1 VKHKISNL
9 KSQISNKEGLA
20 LRGGRPVRTKPWP
33 SWPIWDD
40 RERKGLNAVL
50 ESGKWWYG
58 ERVREFEEKF
68 AKFQKAKYCI
78 TSSSGTTALE
88 TCLLALDIGPGDEV
102 IVPAYTFMATAS
114 CVMRVGAT
122 VIFADVDPDTYCI
135 DPKSVEKVITRR
147 TKAIMPVHFAGM
159 MADMDAIM
167 KLARKHKLKVIED
180 ACHAWGTI
188 WRASGAGSKGAGTIG
203 DIGCFSFQASK
214 NITAG
219 EGGAIV
225 TNDEKLANICRS
237 YTNCGRGANTP
248 WYQHYLMGSNLR
260 LTEFHA
266 AILLAQL
273 DRLPEHMARREEN
286 AEYLDNLLREIPG
299 LYPVPGDKR
308 VKPRS
313 YHLYCLRFEPKEFG
327 CSREALIKAAKAE
340 GLDLAPGYPM
350 PLYKQPMFAN
360 RREYKKIFLPGTEKL
375 CNESALWFRHFLLLG
390 TKADMRDI
398 FSVFRKI
405 REHAE
410 ELRQG

>member
-1 VKHKISNL
+1 VKQKIEN
-9 KSQISNKEGLA
+9 GLA
-20 LRGGRPVRTKPWP
+20 LLGGKPVRTKPWP
-33 SWPIWDD
+33 SWPMWDD
-40 RERKGLNAVL
+40 RERKGINAVL

-58 ERVREFEEKF
+58 ERVKEFEKNF

-88 TCLLALDIGPGDEV
+88 TCLLALNIGPGDEV

-122 VIFADVDPDTYCI
+122 VVFADVHPDTYCI
-135 DPKSVEKVITRR
+135 DPDSIKKVISRR

-167 KLARKHKLKVIED
+167 KLAKKHNLKVIED

-188 WRASGAGSKGAGTIG
+188 WKRNTGAGAIG
-203 DIGCFSFQASK
+203 DMGCFSFQASK

-273 DRLPEHMARREEN
+273 DRLPKHMARREEN
-286 AEYLDNLLREIPG
+286 AKLLDKLLKEIPG
-299 LYPVPGDKR
+299 LYPVPDDKR
-308 VKPRS
+308 VNPRS
-313 YHLYCLRFEPKEFG
+313 YHLYCIRFEPAEFG
-327 CSREALIKAAKAE
+327 CSREMLIKAAKAE

-360 RREYKKIFLPGTEKL
+360 RPEYKNVFLPGTEKL

-398 FSVFRKI
+398 FAIFRKI
-405 REHAE
+405 RVHVE
-410 ELRQG
+410 ELRQN